1 MAWYIGL
8 MSFVAYLSIQRGQAK
23 QETFSENRGPKL
35 ELSSDR
41 TEAWRYEGGCWAV
54 GLGAER
60 LSPGER
66 LTFNITERECCWL
79 ASLNVGIIYRDPD
92 NIPQGD
98 LVICDE
104 NVTNALNDTK
114 KFLEANSVDPDETL
128 HDALLAKVFIFEQF
142 YSPENI
148 YTFWIDDAGVAYLT
162 PNVTENDVVFDGVDV
177 KKPFWPIFNIFG
189 DTKAIK
195 LMGKTIGDAIVY

>member
-23 QETFSENRGPKL
+23 QVTETFSENRGPKL

-114 KFLEANSVDPDETL
+114 
-128 HDALLAKVFIFEQF
+128 VFIFEQF